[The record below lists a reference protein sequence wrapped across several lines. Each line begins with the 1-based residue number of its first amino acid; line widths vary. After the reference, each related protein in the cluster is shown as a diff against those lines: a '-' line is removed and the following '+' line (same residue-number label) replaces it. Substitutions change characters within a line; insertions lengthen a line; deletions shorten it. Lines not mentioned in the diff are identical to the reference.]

1 MYIRKKSSIF
11 FASLIKVAYLF
22 LRRKNERFFLIY
34 KCLLIQNDSWSME
47 FLVFLPKI
55 GLYYVAIMCRMEK
68 TSTLQN
74 SSTSII
80 FYQMQPSPSNQQ
92 HARKT
97 CFEHQYLAGIYMNS
111 RQI

>member
-22 LRRKNERFFLIY
+22 LRRKNERVFLIY